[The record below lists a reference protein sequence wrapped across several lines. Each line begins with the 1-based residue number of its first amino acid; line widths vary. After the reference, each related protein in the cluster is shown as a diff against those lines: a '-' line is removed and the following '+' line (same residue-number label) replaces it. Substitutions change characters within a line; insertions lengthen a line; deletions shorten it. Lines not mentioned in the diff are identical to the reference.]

1 MGDNEDDELAAKF
14 RAIYERHYRA
24 VVRFLIN
31 GLRVPAAE
39 AEDIAQETFVRFWES
54 IRDYRGEAEWAFLEI
69 VARRVYFNKRR
80 ADLTEKRRV
89 ETNATSLDDIRHWQE
104 PAAKHDDLA
113 DRELAQ
119 MIVRRLRE
127 AMRALPDKQR
137 ECLLMRLEGFKYEQI
152 AAILAVTVDAVKS
165 RLRDAKKKLH
175 ADLSDLERLPWPEVF
190 PEDEP

>member
-1 MGDNEDDELAAKF
+1 MADNLDDELAAKF

-24 VVRFLIN
+24 IVRFLIN
-31 GLRVPAAE
+31 GLRVPVAE

-80 ADLTEKRRV
+80 GDLTEKRRL

-104 PAAKHDDLA
+104 PAAKHQDLA

-119 MIVRRLRE
+119 FMVRRLRE
-127 AMRALPDKQR
+127 AMRDLPPRQK
-137 ECLLMRLEGFKYEQI
+137 ECLMMRIDGFKYEQI
-152 AAILAVTVDAVKS
+152 AAILAVSVDAVKS
-165 RLRDAKKKLH
+165 RLRDAKRKLH
-175 ADLSDLERLPWPEVF
+175 ADLSDLESLPWPDVF
-190 PEDEP
+190 PEDES